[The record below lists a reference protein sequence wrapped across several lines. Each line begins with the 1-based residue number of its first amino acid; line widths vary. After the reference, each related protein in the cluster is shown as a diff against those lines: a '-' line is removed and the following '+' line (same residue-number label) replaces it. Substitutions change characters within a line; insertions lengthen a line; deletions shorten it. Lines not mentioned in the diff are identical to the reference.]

1 MRYILIFTALWSQAV
16 FAESKILINKSD
28 QQYVV
33 IPDCQVQE
41 GATDILVRRLK
52 VGAAVHVRYGRK
64 RERCAI
70 IEVYELTNEVSYAN
84 GKG

>member
-1 MRYILIFTALWSQAV
+1 MRYILILTALLSQAV
-16 FAESKILINKSD
+16 YADSKILINKSD
-28 QQYVV
+28 QRYVV

-41 GATDILVRRLK
+41 DVTDIMVRRLK
-52 VGAAVHVRYGRK
+52 VGAAVYVTYGRK

-70 IEVYELTNEVSYAN
+70 IDVYELTSEVSYAN

>member
-1 MRYILIFTALWSQAV
+1 MRYILILTALLSQAV
-16 FAESKILINKSD
+16 YANSKILINKSD
-28 QQYVV
+28 QRYVV

-41 GATDILVRRLK
+41 DVTDIMVRRLK
-52 VGAAVHVRYGRK
+52 VGAAVHVKYGRK

-70 IEVYELTNEVSYAN
+70 VDVYELTSEVSYAN